1 MTRALCALALILLAL
16 RPALAAD
23 GGKPPVTLYK
33 SPECGCCEAY
43 ADTLRDHGFAV
54 TVIAEEDLW
63 SLKRRHGVP
72 EGFDGCHTSI
82 IEGYVVEGHVPVA
95 VLETLLAERPDIRG
109 ISLPGMPQGSPGM
122 SGTKQGPF
130 TIYGFDDGETHV
142 YAVE

>member
-43 ADTLRDHGFAV
+43 AGTLRDHGFTVAV
-54 TVIAEEDLW
+54 VAEEDLW
-63 SLKRRHGVP
+63 SLKRRRGVP

-82 IEGYVVEGHVPVA
+82 IDGYVVEGHVPVD
-95 VLETLLAERPDIRG
+95 TIDRLLSERPDIKG
-109 ISLPGMPQGSPGM
+109 ISLPGMPLGSPGM
-122 SGTKQGPF
+122 TGRKTEPF
-130 TIYGFDDGETHV
+130 TIYELSDGAPTV